1 MSYSKGYFNYE
12 LERPKWKRQCEEVS
26 LACQIDSVNTQ
37 DGLNSWIQSLMKY
50 HKSEDKHDKFEYNC
64 KIPHAVRDSLS
75 KAATNKGRAF
85 PKKSQA
91 LAGLARVGRAQN
103 KGRAIKTFDFLLVA
117 NANFQFG
124 LVFSAPHLS

>member
-1 MSYSKGYFNYE
+1 MSWKGQNG
-12 LERPKWKRQCEEVS
+12 KRQCEEVS
-26 LACQIDSVNTQ
+26 LACQIDIVNTQ

-50 HKSEDKHDKFEYNC
+50 HKLEDKYDKYEYNC
-64 KIPHAVRDSLS
+64 KIAHAVRDSLR

-91 LAGLARVGRAQN
+91 LAGLARVARGQN

-124 LVFSAPHLS
+124 LVFSAPRLS

>member
-1 MSYSKGYFNYE
+1 MSWKGQHG
-12 LERPKWKRQCEEVS
+12 KRQCEEVS
-26 LACQIDSVNTQ
+26 LACQIDNVNTQ

-50 HKSEDKHDKFEYNC
+50 HKLEDKYDKYEYNC

-91 LAGLARVGRAQN
+91 LAGLARVARGQN